1 MQVLL
6 LGQTDPGL
14 KQRMRPVMLRGQVCF
29 WWFWCLQKLICLW
42 LMLLLYCAPPAETLY
57 DRAWHSFSLLC
68 ISVAKKHS
76 WWEIQGLDHAEKN
89 GTRHVFSQTFA
100 IVQVH
105 VDRLALT
112 EGAESNHVFVRVEW
126 NAVESSGVT
135 KLRVDCNLVTW
146 EDKTAGSCHYAEYCQ
161 TDWLLYYRK
170 HNSHLCLYSRHMP
183 SRPRYQ
189 RR

>member
-14 KQRMRPVMLRGQVCF
+14 KQRMCPVILRGQVCF

-68 ISVAKKHS
+68 ISMAKKHS

-89 GTRHVFSQTFA
+89 GTRHVFFTNLCDRTGTRGQAGSDRRRRKQPCFREGGMKRRGEQWGNKA
-100 IVQVH
+100 QSRLQLGHLRGQNSWQLPLCRILSN
-105 VDRLALT
+105 RLASL
-112 EGAESNHVFVRVEW
+112 
-126 NAVESSGVT
+126 
-135 KLRVDCNLVTW
+135 LQ
-146 EDKTAGSCHYAEYCQ
+146 KT
-161 TDWLLYYRK
+161 
-170 HNSHLCLYSRHMP
+170 
-183 SRPRYQ
+183 
-189 RR
+189 